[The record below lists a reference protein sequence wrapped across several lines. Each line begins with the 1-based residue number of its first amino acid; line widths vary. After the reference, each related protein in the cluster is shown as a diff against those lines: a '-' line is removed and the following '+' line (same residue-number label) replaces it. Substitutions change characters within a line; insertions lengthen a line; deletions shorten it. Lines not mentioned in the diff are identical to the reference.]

1 MLRYLVIL
9 SLLLLCS
16 AAASGA
22 TAVSDLSGDLRAA
35 ADLPTLVD
43 AVIGS
48 AWEEKMLVLQQ
59 LMGWGCLFDFTTNP

>member
-22 TAVSDLSGDLRAA
+22 TAVSVLSGDLRAA

-48 AWEEKMLVLQQ
+48 A
-59 LMGWGCLFDFTTNP
+59 